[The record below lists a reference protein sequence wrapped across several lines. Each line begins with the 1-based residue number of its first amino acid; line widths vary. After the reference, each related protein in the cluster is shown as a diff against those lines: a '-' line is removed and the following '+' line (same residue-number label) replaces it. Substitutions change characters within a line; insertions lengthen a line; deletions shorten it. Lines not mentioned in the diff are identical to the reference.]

1 MYILFR
7 FVRLKSLVGCLR
19 YSATLVFKRWRRS
32 GGQPTLVI
40 PEYILDPIFHTAY
53 LIKSLKSEEYLEHN
67 NIYYDLIRSLKSE
80 EYLRDN
86 TYGDFDC
93 NEAFRIKK
101 SPAEA
106 LGIEEALD
114 ILIETCKKD
123 EGRYRFGC
131 VKFLP
136 VVVELVRFLTS
147 SKPSTHYPLYLS
159 LKLLRNLCGG
169 EILNQN
175 CLLEV
180 DGLAVIARAV
190 DTVKSKKNYG
200 LEVVK
205 TVLEFLGHFCRAGE
219 EHINAVWFRFF
230 PGRFKNTAKTRERD
244 FLNVLCMVVHTCCDG
259 SYEIMGQ
266 LHGIEGVQLVAE
278 MLGTSRFAGGIIE
291 DWLVELLDTI
301 CLKGS
306 CLVPLFKELKR
317 QFDASI
323 DNAVKKLG
331 DLKDDDIKHA
341 HTYLLHLLTNRLNE
355 KRSEPNVSK
364 EFAIFVLRLFK
375 TAGADYFAKV
385 KSGLIY
391 NPLDISLK
399 NNYTSALQLVQH
411 SIYIVHRLYKNDLKV
426 IPSPGTSSSTAENS
440 VFELLLSSG
449 LVDHLLYYLCQFGP
463 PLVKRFTSSEQ
474 LEEFSFEALRMSTIV
489 LIGICVEGR
498 KHVQDEI
505 RQKGFIL
512 LLLQQC
518 DKDQPLLRLN
528 GLKTVM
534 NLIDGNIENQ
544 QEMIKL
550 MRGGGVPPLTGP
562 GRLTIE
568 KETGRARLRDC

>member
-1 MYILFR
+1 MEEI
-7 FVRLKSLVGCLR
+7 
-19 YSATLVFKRWRRS
+19 RWP
-32 GGQPTLVI
+32 PTLVI

-67 NIYYDLIRSLKSE
+67 NIYGDL
-80 EYLRDN
+80 EYLQHN
-86 TYGDFDC
+86 TSGEFDWYK
-93 NEAFRIKK
+93 ALGIKK
-101 SPAEA
+101 PTAEALGEFDWYKSLGIKKPTAEA
-106 LGIEEALD
+106 LGIEQALD
-114 ILIETCKKD
+114 MLIDTCKSP
-123 EGRYRFGC
+123 EGRFRLGC

-136 VVVELVRFLTS
+136 VV
-147 SKPSTHYPLYLS
+147 PSTHYPLYLS

-180 DGLAVIARAV
+180 DGLDVVAMAV
-190 DTVKSKKNYG
+190 DTVKGKRNYG

-205 TVLEFLGHFCRAGE
+205 TVLELLGNFCRAGE
-219 EHINAVWFRFF
+219 EYMNAVWFRFF
-230 PGRFKNTAKTRERD
+230 PGAFKNMAKTLERD

-266 LHGIEGVQLVAE
+266 VHGVQGDSLLPRCLELLDLV
-278 MLGTSRFAGGIIE
+278 RFLSGGAIE
-291 DWLVELLDTI
+291 DWLLELLDTI

-323 DNAVKKLG
+323 DNDVKKVG
-331 DLKDDDIKHA
+331 DLKVDDIKHA
-341 HTYLLHLLTNRLNE
+341 HTYLLHLLTTRLKG
-355 KRSEPNVSK
+355 KRSEPNVST

-375 TAGADYFAKV
+375 SAGADYFARL

-391 NPLDISLK
+391 INPLDISLTQ
-399 NNYTSALQLVQH
+399 NYKSAVENVQH
-411 SIYIVHRLYKNDLKV
+411 SISILHHLYKNDLKV
-426 IPSPGTSSSTAENS
+426 IPSPGTSSSAAEDS
-440 VFELLLSSG
+440 AFELLLSSG
-449 LVDHLLYYLCQFGP
+449 LVDHLLYYLCQFWP
-463 PLVKRFTSSEQ
+463 PSVKGFTSSEQ
-474 LEEFSFEALRMSTIV
+474 LEEITFETFV
-489 LIGICVEGR
+489 LVQ
-498 KHVQDEI
+498 KHIQDEI
-505 RQKGFIL
+505 RQKGAIL

-528 GLKTVM
+528 GLKTVV

-550 MRGGGVPPLTGP
+550 RKDERNCVPPLTGP
-562 GRLTIE
+562 GGLTID
-568 KETGRARLRDC
+568 KVTGRARLKDC

>member
-1 MYILFR
+1 MEGI
-7 FVRLKSLVGCLR
+7 
-19 YSATLVFKRWRRS
+19 RWP
-32 GGQPTLVI
+32 PTLVI

-53 LIKSLKSEEYLEHN
+53 LIKSLKSEEYLGNN
-67 NIYYDLIRSLKSE
+67 NICGDLIEALKSK
-80 EYLRDN
+80 EYLQHN
-86 TYGDFDC
+86 TYGDFDWY
-93 NEAFRIKK
+93 EALRIKK
-101 SPAEA
+101 APAEA
-106 LGIEEALD
+106 LGIEQALD
-114 ILIETCKKD
+114 MLIETCKTP
-123 EGRYRFGC
+123 EGRFRLGC

-147 SKPSTHYPLYLS
+147 AKPSTHYPLYLS

-180 DGLAVIARAV
+180 DGLDVVARAV
-190 DTVKSKKNYG
+190 DTVKGKKNYG

-205 TVLEFLGHFCRAGE
+205 TVLELLGNFCRAGE
-219 EHINAVWFRFF
+219 EHMNAVWFRFF
-230 PGRFKNTAKTRERD
+230 PGAFKKMAKTRERD

-278 MLGTSRFAGGIIE
+278 MLGTSRFAGGILE
-291 DWLVELLDTI
+291 DWLLELLDTI

-341 HTYLLHLLTNRLNE
+341 HTYLLHVLTTRLKEE

-385 KSGLIY
+385 KHGLIY
-391 NPLDISLK
+391 MNPMDISLTH
-399 NNYTSALQLVQH
+399 NYNSTVQLVRH
-411 SIYIVHRLYKNDLKV
+411 SISIVHHLYKSDLKV
-426 IPSPGTSSSTAENS
+426 IPSPGTSSSTDEDS

-449 LVDHLLYYLCQFGP
+449 LVDHLLYYLGQFGP
-463 PLVKRFTSSEQ
+463 PYVKRFISSEQ
-474 LEEFSFEALRMSTIV
+474 LEEITFETLRVSTV
-489 LIGICVEGR
+489 ALIGNCLEGR
-498 KHVQDEI
+498 KHVQDEM

-518 DKDQPLLRLN
+518 DKDHPLLRVT
-528 GLKTVM
+528 GLKTVV

-550 MRGGGVPPLTGP
+550 MKDGGNGVPPLTGP
-562 GRLTIE
+562 GGLTIE
-568 KETGRARLRDC
+568 KETGRARIRDC

>member
-1 MYILFR
+1 MEEI
-7 FVRLKSLVGCLR
+7 
-19 YSATLVFKRWRRS
+19 RWP
-32 GGQPTLVI
+32 PTLVI
-40 PEYILDPIFHTAY
+40 PEYILDPILHTAY
-53 LIKSLKSEEYLEHN
+53 LIKSLKSGEY
-67 NIYYDLIRSLKSE
+67 
-80 EYLRDN
+80 N
-86 TYGDFDC
+86 TYGDFDWY
-93 NEAFRIKK
+93 EALRIKK

-106 LGIEEALD
+106 LGIEQALD
-114 ILIETCKKD
+114 MLIETCKTP
-123 EGRYRFGC
+123 EGRFRLGC

-147 SKPSTHYPLYLS
+147 AKPSTHYPLYLS
-159 LKLLRNLCGG
+159 IKLLRNLCGG

-175 CLLEV
+175 CLLEA
-180 DGLAVIARAV
+180 DGLDVVARAV
-190 DTVKSKKNYG
+190 DTVKGKKNYG

-205 TVLEFLGHFCRAGE
+205 TVLELLGNFCRAGE
-219 EHINAVWFRFF
+219 EHKNA
-230 PGRFKNTAKTRERD
+230 G

-266 LHGIEGVQLVAE
+266 LHGIQGVQLVAE
-278 MLGTSRFAGGIIE
+278 MLGTSKFAGGVLE
-291 DWLVELLDTI
+291 DWLLELLDTI

-306 CLVPLFKELKR
+306 CLVPLFKELKK

-341 HTYLLHLLTNRLNE
+341 HTYLLHVLATRLKQ

-375 TAGADYFAKV
+375 AAGADYFAKV

-391 NPLDISLK
+391 MNPLDISLRH
-399 NNYTSALQLVQH
+399 NYNSAVQLVQH
-411 SIYIVHRLYKNDLKV
+411 SIRIVHHLYKSDLKV
-426 IPSPGTSSSTAENS
+426 IPSPGTSSSTAEDS

-463 PLVKRFTSSEQ
+463 PSVKRFISSEQ
-474 LEEFSFEALRMSTIV
+474 LEEITFESLRVSTV
-489 LIGICVEGR
+489 ALIGMCLEGR

-518 DKDQPLLRLN
+518 DKDQPLLRVN
-528 GLKTVM
+528 GLKTVV

-550 MRGGGVPPLTGP
+550 RKDEGNGVPPLTGP
-562 GRLTIE
+562 GGLTID
-568 KETGRARLRDC
+568 KVTGRARLKDANNQLDA